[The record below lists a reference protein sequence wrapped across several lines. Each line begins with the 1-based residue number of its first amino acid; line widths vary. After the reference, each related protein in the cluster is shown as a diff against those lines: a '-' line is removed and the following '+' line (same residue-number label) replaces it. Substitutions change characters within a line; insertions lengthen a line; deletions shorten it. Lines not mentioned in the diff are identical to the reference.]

1 MSLRVAQG
9 KIQAAKELVD
19 ENETALQEFFDS
31 HSERWQE
38 SDAASDIEDKI
49 DTLNDIAS
57 ELEEAYYAL
66 ESQIGSITEAME

>member
-19 ENETALQEFFDS
+19 ENETSLQEFFDS

-38 SDAASDIEDKI
+38 SDAASDVEDKI
-49 DTLNDIAS
+49 DTFNDIAS

-66 ESQIGSITEAME
+66 ESLIGSITEAME